1 MYANDDFQKSRCC
14 SFPLQKTTMLKL
26 SSTLSTQKMLLTQQN
41 IPSPK
46 CPPFLFLFLFSSY
59 ILPSIL
65 VPLLEFEPPGFLPLQ
80 HRNPLHQHGKHTPHY
95 FSCTYE
101 ASSLPSVFS
110 LLHHQESIWI
120 RGGLQGTQSKAQNGP
135 TTLPKTDLE
144 LMGLSHVGF
153 RSQNY
158 QNQCFTPS
166 DSMNRL
172 NRLNRMLTGRTGCK
186 KKFENLTE
194 CSWKSEESMKKNGM
208 QFRV

>member
-1 MYANDDFQKSRCC
+1 MYADDDLQKMRCC
-14 SFPLQKTTMLKL
+14 SSPLQNNHSADAFPHALN
-26 SSTLSTQKMLLTQQN
+26 SEGALTFCFSHQQN
-41 IPSPK
+41 IHSPS
-46 CPPFLFLFLFSSY
+46 CPPFLFLFSSY

-120 RGGLQGTQSKAQNGP
+120 RGGLQGTQNGP

-153 RSQNY
+153 GS
-158 QNQCFTPS
+158 
-166 DSMNRL
+166 
-172 NRLNRMLTGRTGCK
+172 
-186 KKFENLTE
+186 
-194 CSWKSEESMKKNGM
+194 
-208 QFRV
+208 

>member
-1 MYANDDFQKSRCC
+1 MRCC
-14 SFPLQKTTMLKL
+14 SSPLQNNHSDEAFPHALN
-26 SSTLSTQKMLLTQQN
+26 SESALTFCFSQQQN

-46 CPPFLFLFLFSSY
+46 CPHFPSFISFFLFFYSPIFSPF
-59 ILPSIL
+59 ILI
-65 VPLLEFEPPGFLPLQ
+65 PLSAFEPPGFLSLQ

-120 RGGLQGTQSKAQNGP
+120 RGGLQGTQTKAQNGP

-153 RSQNY
+153 GSQNY
-158 QNQCFTPS
+158 QN
-166 DSMNRL
+166 
-172 NRLNRMLTGRTGCK
+172 
-186 KKFENLTE
+186 
-194 CSWKSEESMKKNGM
+194 
-208 QFRV
+208 